1 MTHLDIELK
10 KLRLDMV
17 EMFNLVL
24 SQLEKSQQALTDF
37 DKDLARE
44 VRVNEKRVNSFELKL
59 DRDCENVIALF
70 NPVAVDLRFVLAS
83 LKMNSNL
90 ERIGDIAE
98 GIAQFVLSIKNAP
111 DPNLLKATR
120 VMEMFTTANSIV
132 ADVRTSFENEDT
144 RLARNVFM
152 KDELLDEI
160 NIASTSAVAEF
171 IKNNPDKINQS
182 LYMLSTIRKLER
194 VGDQSKNIAEEIIFY
209 VEAKVIKH
217 KKISEKISTTDSLQ
231 SENPGDI
238 KP

>member
-24 SQLEKSQQALTDF
+24 SQLEKSQQALSEF

-59 DRDCENVIALF
+59 DRDCENIIALF

-111 DPNLLKATR
+111 DQNLLKATR
-120 VMEMFTTANSIV
+120 VVEMFATANSIV

-217 KKISEKISTTDSLQ
+217 KKISEKISTTDSSQ

>member
-1 MTHLDIELK
+1 
-10 KLRLDMV
+10 MV

-24 SQLEKSQQALTDF
+24 SQLEKSQQALSEF

-59 DRDCENVIALF
+59 DRDCENIIALF

-111 DPNLLKATR
+111 DQNLLKATR

-217 KKISEKISTTDSLQ
+217 KKISEKISTTDSSQ

-238 KP
+238 KS